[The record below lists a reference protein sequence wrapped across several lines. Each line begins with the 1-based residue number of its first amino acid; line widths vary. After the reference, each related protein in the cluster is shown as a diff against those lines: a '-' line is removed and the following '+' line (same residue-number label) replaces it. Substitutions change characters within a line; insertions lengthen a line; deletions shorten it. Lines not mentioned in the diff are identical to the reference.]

1 MAGKTNSRNWNDVQ
15 MVIIATSL
23 VLTLTL
29 WNLFAGPDRV
39 KADKAQNAPV
49 AQTTESSPVA
59 ILPNPTEPIKIM
71 LGGAAPNRYVVVPQK
86 QRQNGGGGGG
96 GGGTVVGGG
105 GGTVGGGGGTGG
117 GGGGGG
123 TGGS

>member
-1 MAGKTNSRNWNDVQ
+1 MAGKPNSRNWNDAQ
-15 MVIIATSL
+15 MVIVAIAL

-39 KADKAQNAPV
+39 KADNNQNAPI
-49 AQTTESSPVA
+49 AQTMEASPVA
-59 ILPNPTEPIKIM
+59 ILPSPTKIL
-71 LGGAAPNRYVVVPQK
+71 LGGAAPNQYVFVPQK
-86 QRQNGGGGGG
+86 QRRN
-96 GGGTVVGGG
+96 
-105 GGTVGGGGGTGG
+105 GG

>member
-1 MAGKTNSRNWNDVQ
+1 MVVVAAMVVVTAKVAATSRTGDKPMAGKTNSRNWNDVQ
-15 MVIIATSL
+15 MVIIATAL

-59 ILPNPTEPIKIM
+59 ILPDPTEPIKIM
-71 LGGAAPNRYVVVPQK
+71 LGGAAPA
-86 QRQNGGGGGG
+86 
-96 GGGTVVGGG
+96 
-105 GGTVGGGGGTGG
+105 
-117 GGGGGG
+117 
-123 TGGS
+123 

>member
-1 MAGKTNSRNWNDVQ
+1 MASKTNSRNWNDAQ
-15 MVIIATSL
+15 MAIVAIAL

-39 KADKAQNAPV
+39 KADSNQNAPS
-49 AQTTESSPVA
+49 AQTMETSPVA
-59 ILPNPTEPIKIM
+59 ILPNPTKIL
-71 LGGAAPNRYVVVPQK
+71 LGGAAPNQYVVVPKK
-86 QRQNGGGGGG
+86 QRRNGGGGGG
-96 GGGTVVGGG
+96 TTGGGG
-105 GGTVGGGGGTGG
+105 GGTTGGGGGDIGGG